1 MKSKSIDLLALSES
15 RWPGNGISTIR
26 GTTILHSGTPS
37 SHLHGVAILLSP
49 LAKSAWDAAG
59 NVFQPVSE
67 RILRIRLKCHFS
79 FMSVVSVYAPTNP
92 SSATSE
98 AVSASEAF
106 YDQLQSTLSSVPSS
120 DLLVILGDFNARVG
134 SDHSSWDSV
143 IGPHG
148 IGECN
153 ENGERLLDFCASNQL
168 VVSNTWFQH
177 KPLHQVTWF
186 RNGDRS
192 RPGHMIDYVLVNKR
206 FRTSVM
212 DTRVYRSTLHES
224 DHELV
229 VSSLRFKI
237 KVKRRQTSNP
247 RYQTTNVPLSC
258 KASYRSTLSEA
269 FDQTDQSSSMNSLWD
284 IFKSSIYKACESLP
298 PAPKSSDPDWVTDEV
313 RNLSKKKQKA
323 WVSLKNAPLQDNSC
337 LSEYNRLKKLTR
349 VAAEKARNS
358 WWSARA
364 AEAERRA
371 QIAEQ
376 QGRGG
381 SLIKDLRLLQKKFSK
396 PASSTLVAEDGTI
409 LQTDRDKLNRWV
421 EHFAEVVNCQVNTAV
436 VPIDD
441 LPVVSSLSNTSS
453 SLSDTDLS
461 APLSEEEIITAISE
475 LSSGKAPGLDGISLE
490 MLSLGEDATIY
501 WLKSIFDAIW
511 VTESV
516 PMDWQSQLLV
526 PLHKKG
532 SRTICD
538 NYRGI
543 ALLSIPGK
551 VFAKAILNR
560 IKPRAEELLRE
571 SQCGFRRGRGCADQL
586 FSLRMLME
594 KAREYHHPLYAC
606 FIDLRK
612 AYDSVNRESLWRIL
626 QHSYRLP
633 PKLLS
638 IIQALHEDSNAA
650 VRAYGKI
657 SDKFPVTSGV
667 RQGCVLAPTLFNFYF
682 DIAIHMA
689 LDELRSQGKGIKVA
703 YLHDADLVGN
713 RKMLKFES
721 LVSDLEYADDMALL
735 ADSWSDLTIMLESL
749 SNCCQKLGLTI
760 SCKKTKSLA
769 VLPPEQPQI
778 QSPLP
783 IHLLPGDEP
792 IDVVSHFQYLGSFV
806 QNDCG
811 MDVEINSRICK
822 ASSAF
827 QSLSRILWY
836 QRKIKTN
843 TKVRILNSVIL
854 PTLLYGLESTVLL
867 ESHVRRLESFM
878 IRCLRIILG
887 ISVREQKRHTTIRKM
902 AKQQRISSILVQ
914 RRLRFLGH
922 LSRMSNDRLPK
933 QLLVSAPVGGKRTAG
948 GQKRRWNDMVT
959 SDLKECNLS
968 ESWREQ
974 AQERDS
980 WRTTIRN
987 RVEHLNRR
995 AEDTEKSRKDEKKRR
1010 REQRLI
1016 DSEEALHCDHPGCS
1030 FQALNKAGLINHQRS
1045 HSVTARIPCQF
1056 CHQMFHQQGLHN
1068 HRRFCQARP
1077 RAV

>member
-1 MKSKSIDLLALSES
+1 
-15 RWPGNGISTIR
+15 
-26 GTTILHSGTPS
+26 
-37 SHLHGVAILLSP
+37 
-49 LAKSAWDAAG
+49 
-59 NVFQPVSE
+59 
-67 RILRIRLKCHFS
+67 
-79 FMSVVSVYAPTNP
+79 
-92 SSATSE
+92 
-98 AVSASEAF
+98 
-106 YDQLQSTLSSVPSS
+106 
-120 DLLVILGDFNARVG
+120 
-134 SDHSSWDSV
+134 
-143 IGPHG
+143 
-148 IGECN
+148 
-153 ENGERLLDFCASNQL
+153 
-168 VVSNTWFQH
+168 
-177 KPLHQVTWF
+177 
-186 RNGDRS
+186 
-192 RPGHMIDYVLVNKR
+192 
-206 FRTSVM
+206 
-212 DTRVYRSTLHES
+212 
-224 DHELV
+224 
-229 VSSLRFKI
+229 
-237 KVKRRQTSNP
+237 
-247 RYQTTNVPLSC
+247 
-258 KASYRSTLSEA
+258 
-269 FDQTDQSSSMNSLWD
+269 
-284 IFKSSIYKACESLP
+284 
-298 PAPKSSDPDWVTDEV
+298 
-313 RNLSKKKQKA
+313 
-323 WVSLKNAPLQDNSC
+323 
-337 LSEYNRLKKLTR
+337 
-349 VAAEKARNS
+349 
-358 WWSARA
+358 
-364 AEAERRA
+364 
-371 QIAEQ
+371 
-376 QGRGG
+376 
-381 SLIKDLRLLQKKFSK
+381 
-396 PASSTLVAEDGTI
+396 
-409 LQTDRDKLNRWV
+409 
-421 EHFAEVVNCQVNTAV
+421 
-436 VPIDD
+436 
-441 LPVVSSLSNTSS
+441 
-453 SLSDTDLS
+453 
-461 APLSEEEIITAISE
+461 
-475 LSSGKAPGLDGISLE
+475 
-490 MLSLGEDATIY
+490 
-501 WLKSIFDAIW
+501 
-511 VTESV
+511 
-516 PMDWQSQLLV
+516 
-526 PLHKKG
+526 
-532 SRTICD
+532 
-538 NYRGI
+538 
-543 ALLSIPGK
+543 
-551 VFAKAILNR
+551 
-560 IKPRAEELLRE
+560 
-571 SQCGFRRGRGCADQL
+571 
-586 FSLRMLME
+586 
-594 KAREYHHPLYAC
+594 
-606 FIDLRK
+606 
-612 AYDSVNRESLWRIL
+612 
-626 QHSYRLP
+626 
-633 PKLLS
+633 
-638 IIQALHEDSNAA
+638 
-650 VRAYGKI
+650 
-657 SDKFPVTSGV
+657 
-667 RQGCVLAPTLFNFYF
+667 
-682 DIAIHMA
+682 MA

-792 IDVVSHFQYLGSFV
+792 IDVVSHFPYLGSYV

-1016 DSEEALHCDHPGCS
+1016 DSEEALHCDHPGWS
-1030 FQALNKAGLINHQRS
+1030 FQALNRAGLINHQRS